1 MINADDLQEFT
12 PGHAFHDNDL
22 TTQYW
27 IDNQGMVSWRGST
40 QVRGARAASFRFY
53 LGGFAK
59 DENNCYCYGRRLVG
73 AEPKT
78 FRALNFSYFTDGR
91 FVWTIGGELPDAD
104 AETFVVCDSGSYSVP
119 GTTTRIP
126 CGYGKDTQRV
136 YYYDFDGK
144 PNWVRKATAK
154 TFISLCDGDFGK
166 DENFVFCGHATIP
179 KAKVTH
185 WRKIGGNFSNYSKDD
200 SRVFYFN
207 RLVERAD
214 FESFR
219 VIPSRP
225 ARVPLNFAR
234 DKNHF
239 YWNDKIIDEDN
250 VAATIWIEN
259 AQPDVPGDAPPVA
272 RS

>member
-1 MINADDLQEFT
+1 MVNADDLQEFT
-12 PGHAFHDNDL
+12 PGYVFHNNDL

-27 IDNQGMVSWRGST
+27 IDNQGMVTWQST
-40 QVRGARAASFRFY
+40 PVRGARAASFRFY

-59 DENNCYCYGRRLVG
+59 DEKNCYCFGRRLVG

-78 FRALNFSYFTDGR
+78 FRALNFNYFTDGR
-91 FVWTIGGELPDAD
+91 FVWTIGGKLPDAD
-104 AETFVVCDSGSYSVP
+104 AETFVVCDSGSYSF
-119 GTTTRIP
+119 GTATRLP
-126 CGYGKDTQRV
+126 YGYGKDTQRV
-136 YYYDFDGK
+136 YFYDFDGK
-144 PNWVRKATAK
+144 PNLVRKATAK
-154 TFISLCDGDFGK
+154 TFISLCDGHFGK

-179 KAKVTH
+179 KAKVVH
-185 WRKIGGNFSNYSKDD
+185 WRKIGGNYSKDD

-207 RLVERAD
+207 RMMGCAD

-225 ARVPLNFAR
+225 TRASLNFAR

-239 YWNDKIIDEDN
+239 YWNDKIIDEDK
-250 VAATIWIEN
+250 AAAKIWIEN
-259 AQPDVPGDAPPVA
+259 AQPDVPGDVPPVA